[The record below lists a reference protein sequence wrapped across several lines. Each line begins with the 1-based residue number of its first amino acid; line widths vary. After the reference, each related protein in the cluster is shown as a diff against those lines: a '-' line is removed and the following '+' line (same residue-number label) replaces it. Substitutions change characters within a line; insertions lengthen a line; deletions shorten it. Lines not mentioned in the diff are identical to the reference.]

1 MKRLGLWL
9 ALGLVMFVAG
19 AGGFGWWFYDL
30 RWRPHD
36 ITRDQA
42 EITRILEGAGW
53 VSPGLTGPKL
63 YMVGFRSC
71 PDCIGFKAEAF
82 PALHAAGIDT
92 RVIEVAQRDVNGLAK
107 STPAE
112 RATVAELWA
121 NRSWA
126 LMARWD
132 KVPPEAWTAPGIAPA
147 DGDAGR
153 TAIVEAG
160 RAMVDQLQPLLAK
173 NGIRFAYPTL
183 IWWTREGKMRGCACE
198 KAQTYR
204 FVLKELG
211 AAEPK

>member
-9 ALGLVMFVAG
+9 SLGLVMFLAG
-19 AGGFGWWFYDL
+19 AAGFGWWFYDL

-42 EITRILEGAGW
+42 EIARLLEGAGW

-63 YMVGFRSC
+63 YMLGFRSC
-71 PDCIGFKAEAF
+71 PECISFKAEVF
-82 PALHAAGIDT
+82 PALHAAGVDT
-92 RVIEVAQRDVNGLAK
+92 RVIEVALPDSNGLPQ

-126 LMARWD
+126 LLERWD
-132 KVPPEAWTAPGIAPA
+132 KVPPQAWTASGLAPA

-160 RAMVDQLQPLLAK
+160 RALVKDLKPHLAK
-173 NGIRFAYPTL
+173 NGIRLAYPTL
-183 IWWTREGKMRGCACE
+183 VWWTRDGQMRGCACE
-198 KAQTYR
+198 RPQTYR
-204 FVLKELG
+204 YVLKELG
-211 AAEPK
+211 AAPK